1 MTFAHLIESLNLF
14 ARPFVEPFCAVNVFS
29 SSIFRLAVTILFEN
43 TAWKAR
49 SDSLFKNE
57 QLASPLA
64 LSFTGW
70 KSGIFAWL
78 DEQE

>member
-1 MTFAHLIESLNLF
+1 MKFAHLINLLISLYDCLSNHSVQ
-14 ARPFVEPFCAVNVFS
+14 FVCFS
-29 SSIFRLAVTILFEN
+29 SNIFRLAVTILFEN

-49 SDSLFKNE
+49 SESLFKNE

-70 KSGIFAWL
+70 KSGISAWL